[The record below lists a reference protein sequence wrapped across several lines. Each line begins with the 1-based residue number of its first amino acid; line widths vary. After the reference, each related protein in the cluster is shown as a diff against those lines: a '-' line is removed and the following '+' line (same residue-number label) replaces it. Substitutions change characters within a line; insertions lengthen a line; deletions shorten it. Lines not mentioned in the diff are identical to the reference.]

1 MNLLYSIHQ
10 FLFYTYLYLSDYK
23 LLKTKIIIYSLCS
36 MVEIGW
42 LGQANG
48 DLNQSMGEHVARV
61 DDKLDLK

>member
-1 MNLLYSIHQ
+1 
-10 FLFYTYLYLSDYK
+10 
-23 LLKTKIIIYSLCS
+23 

-48 DLNQSMGEHVARV
+48 DLKQSMGEHVARV